1 MRREFALLI
10 SLAFIMLIL
19 FTGESRAY
27 SQEVRTPAV
36 SGMFYPDSP
45 EELRTMVDDLLS
57 EADEKRIEGELI
69 ALVAPHAGYMYSG
82 PVAAYAYKVLEGLKF
97 DTVILVGPS
106 HFALFDGISV
116 YKQGY
121 YQTPLGSIGIN
132 STLAERLI
140 ESDAKISF
148 RPSAH
153 IREHSLEVQLPF
165 LQRTLEDFQIVPV
178 LMGDQSEE
186 LCEILSKALV
196 ETIGDE
202 RVLLIASTDLSHYHS
217 YEEAEELD
225 KIALDSIEKLDPEA
239 LNDDIKATR
248 CELCG
253 AGPVIA
259 VISAAKEL
267 GADRAEIL
275 RYANSGDVTGEK
287 GLVVGYGA
295 VAIYRSSAQN

>member
-1 MRREFALLI
+1 VRRVLI

-19 FTGESRAY
+19 FVGESRVY
-27 SQEVRTPAV
+27 PQEVRTPAV

-45 EELRTMVDDLLS
+45 KELRTMVDDLLS

-121 YQTPLGSIGIN
+121 YQTPLGSIRIN
-132 STLAERLI
+132 STLAEHLI
-140 ESDAKISF
+140 ESDDKISF

-165 LQRTLEDFQIVPV
+165 LQQTLEDFQIVPL

-217 YEEAEELD
+217 YEEAKELD

-239 LNDDIKATR
+239 LNDNIKATR

-275 RYANSGDVTGEK
+275 KYANSGDVTGKK
-287 GLVVGYGA
+287 GLIVGYGA

>member
-1 MRREFALLI
+1 MGRELALLI
-10 SLAFIMLIL
+10 SLAFVMFIL
-19 FTGESRAY
+19 STGESRVY
-27 SQEVRTPAV
+27 SQGMRIPAV

-45 EELRTMVDDLLS
+45 EELRMTVDDLLS
-57 EADEKRIEGELI
+57 KADERRIEGELI
-69 ALVAPHAGYMYSG
+69 ALIAPHAGYMYSG

-106 HFALFDGISV
+106 HYTLFDGISV
-116 YKQGY
+116 YKRGY

-132 STLAERLI
+132 SSLAEHLI
-140 ESDAKISF
+140 ENDDKISF

-165 LQRTLEDFQIVPV
+165 LQRTLEDFQIVPI

-202 RVLLIASTDLSHYHS
+202 KVLLIASTDLSHYHS
-217 YEEAEELD
+217 YEEAKELD
-225 KIALDSIEKLDPEA
+225 KVALDSIEKLDPKV
-239 LNDDIKATR
+239 LNDNVKAGR

-259 VISAAKEL
+259 VISAVKEL
-267 GADRAEIL
+267 GADRIEIL
-275 RYANSGDVTGEK
+275 RYANSGDITGEK

-295 VAIYRSSAQN
+295 VVIYRSPAQN